1 MLRGGDDLAK
11 VFCAS
16 TGYGT
21 YNILY
26 SIYDHYLPIY
36 LSTYLHTRTWNLIF
50 FFLFVLQKHLANDR
64 RSATTDPACIIQ
76 YSIMCLVT
84 VHQWSR
90 QVRGGGH
97 CSNGEYRF
105 IASPSS
111 VFSEQLIRRR
121 RLHRENSDFSDIA
134 RRQQCVRITVN
145 NNFLVFTK
153 STTIISVVGFY
164 GWPT

>member
-50 FFLFVLQKHLANDR
+50 FLFVLQKHLANDR

-90 QVRGGGH
+90 RVRGGGIVVMANTGLLRLRQAYLV
-97 CSNGEYRF
+97 SNLYEDDD
-105 IASPSS
+105 ST
-111 VFSEQLIRRR
+111 
-121 RLHRENSDFSDIA
+121 A
-134 RRQQCVRITVN
+134 RTAI
-145 NNFLVFTK
+145 FP
-153 STTIISVVGFY
+153 I
-164 GWPT
+164 